1 MKLLRFLLLLVA
13 SGTAATSMACD
24 YPPLVAIPDGQTSTL
39 SEMVA
44 ARQAVNTYMAA
55 MQGYLDCL
63 DAELTATGE
72 DAPAE
77 YKAIMYNRHVT
88 AYAELEAVAG
98 KMNEQIDLFYQA
110 NPDVPRPGGAAAQPA
125 PAPQSFQQPAPS
137 SQPPL
142 STTP

>member
-1 MKLLRFLLLLVA
+1 MKLLRFLLLALA
-13 SGTAATSMACD
+13 GGTAATSMACD

-63 DAELTATGE
+63 DAELTATGD

-98 KMNEQIDLFYQA
+98 KMNEQIDFFYQA
-110 NPDVPRPGGAAAQPA
+110 NPDVPRPGGSAAQQA
-125 PAPQSFQQPAPS
+125 PPPQSFQPAPS
-137 SQPPL
+137 APPQQG
-142 STTP
+142 TTP

>member
-1 MKLLRFLLLLVA
+1 MKLLRFLLLA
-13 SGTAATSMACD
+13 MAGGTAATSMACD

-44 ARQAVNTYMAA
+44 ARQAVNGYMSA

-63 DAELTATGE
+63 DAELTATGD

-110 NPDVPRPGGAAAQPA
+110 NPDVPRPGGAAAQQSP
-125 PAPQSFQQPAPS
+125 PPQSFQPAASP
-137 SQPPL
+137 QPPPG
-142 STTP
+142 TTP